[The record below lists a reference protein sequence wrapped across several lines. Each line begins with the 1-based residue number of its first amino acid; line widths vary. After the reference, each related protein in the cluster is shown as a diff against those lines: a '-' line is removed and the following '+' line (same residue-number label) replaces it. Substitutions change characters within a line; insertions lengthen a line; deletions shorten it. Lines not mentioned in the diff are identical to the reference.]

1 MDENA
6 SVIAVLNHT
15 WFGSELAPET
25 QEKLANLGS
34 IMSFRPEEVILQEGE
49 EATEMGILLS
59 GRLALRTLVPE
70 RGPVTIL
77 SVEPGDVFGW
87 SAVLPEATAQSTVV
101 ATEPS
106 KALVID
112 GTTLRAALKSDHGL
126 AAGLYPRVLQAVARR
141 LRATR
146 LQLLDLFT

>member
-49 EATEMGILLS
+49 EATEM
-59 GRLALRTLVPE
+59 V
-70 RGPVTIL
+70 
-77 SVEPGDVFGW
+77 
-87 SAVLPEATAQSTVV
+87 
-101 ATEPS
+101 
-106 KALVID
+106 
-112 GTTLRAALKSDHGL
+112 L
-126 AAGLYPRVLQAVARR
+126 AAGAEARR
-141 LRATR
+141 EVQGSFPVA
-146 LQLLDLFT
+146 